1 MLLNCWWL
9 LHEHLFCFSAYN
21 LFVFQGSF
29 PKTKHHSSVKCT
41 TEGMFWW
48 VHNKS
53 TLDDYLGSSGSWKPQ
68 WMKDTPSATRTLHL
82 AYNTN
87 NKSSKLLPWLASA
100 YWEHGPSAYIIATKW
115 IGIFGGD
122 IRWRCTCSHLY
133 FKYEFDEIAHSNT
146 FKNGFYPVCTF
157 VCLCKST
164 PWEKA
169 NPHTMHE

>member
-1 MLLNCWWL
+1 MENSSKTDCNLYGQSMLLNCWWL

-68 WMKDTPSATRTLHL
+68 WMKDTPSATCTLHL

-87 NKSSKLLPWLASA
+87 NKSSKLLPRLASA
-100 YWEHGPSAYIIATKW
+100 YWEHGPSAWAYILLRPSELVYLVEIS
-115 IGIFGGD
+115 GGGVHVH
-122 IRWRCTCSHLY
+122 ICILNMNLM
-133 FKYEFDEIAHSNT
+133 K
-146 FKNGFYPVCTF
+146 
-157 VCLCKST
+157 
-164 PWEKA
+164 
-169 NPHTMHE
+169 